1 MNQFKLIEKTV
12 KANAK
17 DPKFWVQIVS
27 SLAIVIVLGL
37 HYLAGVSINDGDMMK
52 ALVGLAAVISLW
64 GSLTDNSIVKSVAT
78 QVDPSQI
85 IKSADELS
93 GQLDALTK
101 SAKKA
106 AAIIEPLNG
115 NKTST
120 VKVTAGEVTGT
131 PQATADAQKAAA
143 DDEKPTSGTIITEPI
158 ENVSE
163 DTKGTNK

>member
-1 MNQFKLIEKTV
+1 MSQIKLIGKTV

-27 SLAIVIVLGL
+27 SLAIVVVLGL
-37 HYLAGVSINDGDMMK
+37 HYLAGVSINDGDLMK
-52 ALVGLAAVISLW
+52 ALVGLAAVLSLW
-64 GSLTDNSIVKSVAT
+64 GSLTDNSIVKNVAT

-93 GQLDALTK
+93 SQLDALTK

-106 AAIIEPLNG
+106 ATSIEPLDG

-131 PQATADAQKAAA
+131 PQATADAQKAATG
-143 DDEKPTSGTIITEPI
+143 DEKPTSGTITPEPV
-158 ENVSE
+158 ENASE
-163 DTKGTNK
+163 DTTGTK

>member
-1 MNQFKLIEKTV
+1 MSQIKLIGKTV

-27 SLAIVIVLGL
+27 SLAIVVVLGL
-37 HYLAGVSINDGDMMK
+37 HYLAGVSINDGDLMK
-52 ALVGLAAVISLW
+52 TLVGLAAVLSLW
-64 GSLTDNSIVKSVAT
+64 GSLTDNSIVKNVAT

-106 AAIIEPLNG
+106 ATSIAPLDG
-115 NKTST
+115 SKTST

-131 PQATADAQKAAA
+131 PQTTADAQKAAA
-143 DDEKPTSGTIITEPI
+143 DDEKPTSGTITPEPV

-163 DTKGTNK
+163 DTTGTK